1 MPCPYKTLD
10 VLPSANENEIRSAY
24 RRRALTTHPDK
35 GGSAEAFR
43 CVVEA
48 FESLVDANRRQSLS
62 AVSPEKPKQKPERP
76 GRTGRPAPPTA
87 RPTPTGHVP
96 RAPTARHA
104 PRARPKGPSSGDAAK
119 SRGVPKAAATS
130 KAESSNHVDYDEM
143 LYRFMYGERKK
154 PKIMAALRELS
165 EEVLQGFARYL
176 ESDTLRKPTRL
187 ALEACPAKRRRR
199 RKAPI
204 TQEEAQMPKLSRGI
218 VRQHRR
224 LVNGYYIDY
233 SASVGFHCMVIRSQ
247 SVRSLDEAIDF
258 HISLVKVRQ
267 CFLSNLKSG
276 TGLGPSLREA
286 IHTVVSERRAAQ
298 LPRLR
303 MAFRFRKGRHMS
315 LSFKES
321 DLDGFITTWQDM
333 AKTYHVRQPRPP
345 RDAHVAARRRTR
357 VSHEERAKRT
367 EAKFQAK
374 LSFLR
379 KAISRTLLHL
389 AKRRKRT
396 CKKWGVEELPDG
408 ITVCSFQEPQDSLCA
423 MVRLSDGTQRPGP
436 YRKRLREAERDLTE
450 LRRLGR
456 SGDAALLAELFRR
469 DADAMTAFFVQG
481 LGQPK
486 QKRQKKRGAG
496 ALASL
501 EILSSATPFVLPQLP
516 VLVDLFADSKLGA
529 PAQKAAKAIVSHLQ
543 PKGHGIASEAERDT
557 ENHRDGGARESWAFG
572 ILC

>member
-1 MPCPYKTLD
+1 
-10 VLPSANENEIRSAY
+10 
-24 RRRALTTHPDK
+24 
-35 GGSAEAFR
+35 
-43 CVVEA
+43 
-48 FESLVDANRRQSLS
+48 
-62 AVSPEKPKQKPERP
+62 
-76 GRTGRPAPPTA
+76 
-87 RPTPTGHVP
+87 
-96 RAPTARHA
+96 
-104 PRARPKGPSSGDAAK
+104 
-119 SRGVPKAAATS
+119 
-130 KAESSNHVDYDEM
+130 
-143 LYRFMYGERKK
+143 
-154 PKIMAALRELS
+154 
-165 EEVLQGFARYL
+165 
-176 ESDTLRKPTRL
+176 
-187 ALEACPAKRRRR
+187 
-199 RKAPI
+199 
-204 TQEEAQMPKLSRGI
+204 
-218 VRQHRR
+218 
-224 LVNGYYIDY
+224 
-233 SASVGFHCMVIRSQ
+233 
-247 SVRSLDEAIDF
+247 
-258 HISLVKVRQ
+258 VKVRQ

-486 QKRQKKRGAG
+486 QKRQKKRDFGHYAGNGLMPSGELLGVFHAMFPAG

-543 PKGHGIASEAERDT
+543 PKGHGIASEVLPTLLAGMQDKRWKVKAACIDVLLPCLHQMFEFTPAQLAESLPQILTRLAEAALEVRAEIRSATNAVLREIGNLVASPEIKKLSQDLVT
-557 ENHRDGGARESWAFG
+557 ALAEPTNQKHTQDVLARMGNQTFMSLIDAAPTREL
-572 ILC
+572 LCSRVSDFMGTPK